1 MWRCR
6 NNRKYHPFS
15 TYNNISKKDKN
26 HEHTGT
32 ELNEMPAFFILQG
45 APASGKST
53 FIHDNALDAFTV
65 SSDEIRIELNG
76 IGTDADGNP
85 CIPQD
90 NQQLVWR
97 TVENRLRNAIDSRSP
112 VVVLDAMN
120 AVARNYR
127 RFGDYA
133 AANGYDVYLVDFT
146 DVDVAECKR
155 RNASREAFRRV
166 PEFVIDNFYSRFN
179 GYVPDGYVAISRDD
193 ASDIARALIE

>member
-1 MWRCR
+1 
-6 NNRKYHPFS
+6 
-15 TYNNISKKDKN
+15 
-26 HEHTGT
+26 
-32 ELNEMPAFFILQG
+32 MPAFFILQG

-53 FIHDNALDAFTV
+53 FIHDNDLDAFTV

-76 IGTDADGNP
+76 IGIDADGNP

-90 NQQLVWR
+90 NQQQVWR
-97 TVENRLRNAIDSRSP
+97 IVESRLRSAVNSRQP

-146 DVDVAECKR
+146 DVDADECKR
-155 RNASREAFRRV
+155 RNASREEFRCV
-166 PEFVIDNFYSRFN
+166 PEFVIDNFYIRFN
-179 GYVPDGYVAISRDD
+179 GYVPDGYVAISRDEA
-193 ASDIARALIE
+193 ASIVKSLIG

>member
-1 MWRCR
+1 
-6 NNRKYHPFS
+6 
-15 TYNNISKKDKN
+15 
-26 HEHTGT
+26 
-32 ELNEMPAFFILQG
+32 MPAFFILQG

-53 FIHDNALDAFTV
+53 FIHDNALDDFTV
-65 SSDEIRIELNG
+65 SSDEIRIKLNG
-76 IGTDADGNP
+76 IGTDDDGNP

-97 TVENRLRNAIDSRSP
+97 TVENRLRSAIDSRQP

-120 AVARNYR
+120 AVVRNYS

-146 DVDVAECKR
+146 DVDADECKR
-155 RNASREAFRRV
+155 RNASREEFRRV

-179 GYVPDGYVAISRDD
+179 GYVPDGYVAISRDE

>member
-1 MWRCR
+1 
-6 NNRKYHPFS
+6 
-15 TYNNISKKDKN
+15 
-26 HEHTGT
+26 
-32 ELNEMPAFFILQG
+32 MPAFFILQG

-53 FIHDNALDAFTV
+53 FIHDNALDDYTV

-76 IGTDADGNP
+76 IGTDDDGNP

-133 AANGYDVYLVDFT
+133 AANGYDIYLVDFT
-146 DVDVAECKR
+146 DVDADKCKR
-155 RNASREAFRRV
+155 RNASREEFRRV
-166 PEFVIDNFYSRFN
+166 PEFVIDNFYKRFN
-179 GYVPDGYVAISRDD
+179 GYVPDGYVTISRDEA
-193 ASDIARALIE
+193 ASIVKSLIG